1 MTDLSPDER
10 ALCDKLVRRIR
21 QIKEGHGE
29 VTFTIKVDKHKP
41 VLLRQRKAEEGF
53 TVEETEKV

>member
-1 MTDLSPDER
+1 MSE
-10 ALCDKLVRRIR
+10 A
-21 QIKEGHGE
+21 
-29 VTFTIKVDKHKP
+29 IKVDKHKP